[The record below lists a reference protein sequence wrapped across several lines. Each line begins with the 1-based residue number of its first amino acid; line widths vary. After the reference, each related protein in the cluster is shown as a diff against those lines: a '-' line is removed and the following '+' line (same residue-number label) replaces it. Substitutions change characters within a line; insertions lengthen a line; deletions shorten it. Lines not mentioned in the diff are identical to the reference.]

1 VVLVKKVGFGTIRGW
16 AASDWW
22 LPRASRISRAKP
34 TKNKGRITGCS
45 GTARAGSGLWRP
57 VAAGASG
64 AGLSVKLPNRIFAV
78 FMPESAPLLLRAAR
92 GEQVERPPVW
102 MMRQAGRY
110 MKVYRD
116 LRDRHPGFRER
127 SENPD
132 LSYEISMQPFHAFEP
147 DGVILFSDILTPLPG
162 MGIDFDII
170 ESKGPIIEPAI
181 RTQAQVNALRPLDP
195 AEALPFVG
203 EVLGRLRSS
212 VGNQAAVLGF
222 VGAPWTLAAYAV
234 EGKSSK
240 TYAVIKAMAFREPAL
255 LHQLLGHLADSIATY
270 VRYQIDS
277 GAQVVQL
284 FDSWA
289 GQLSPID
296 YDVFAAP
303 YQKRVIDQVKA
314 THPDT
319 PLILYISGSAG
330 VLERMARTGVD
341 IISLDWTVDMADG
354 LARLPAHLGVQG
366 NVDPG
371 LLFGTPEGI
380 RERIFDTVLKASG
393 RRHILNLGHG
403 ILPGTPEDNARVFFE
418 TGKAVREL
426 MGAAV

>member
-1 VVLVKKVGFGTIRGW
+1 MAETL
-16 AASDWW
+16 
-22 LPRASRISRAKP
+22 
-34 TKNKGRITGCS
+34 
-45 GTARAGSGLWRP
+45 
-57 VAAGASG
+57 
-64 AGLSVKLPNRIFAV
+64 
-78 FMPESAPLLLRAAR
+78 PLLLRAAR
-92 GEQVERPPVW
+92 GGPVERPPVW

-132 LSYEISMQPFHAFEP
+132 LSFEISMQPFHAFAP

-162 MGIDFDII
+162 MGIDFDIV
-170 ESKGPIIEPAI
+170 ESKGPLIEPAI
-181 RTQAQVNALRPLDP
+181 RSQAQVDGLRPLVP
-195 AEALPFVG
+195 AESVPFVG
-203 EVLGRLRSS
+203 EVLGRLRAA
-212 VGNQAAVLGF
+212 VGHQATVLGF

-255 LHQLLGHLADSIATY
+255 LHQLLAHLADSIATY

-303 YQKRVIDQVKA
+303 YQKRVIEQVKA

-330 VLERMARTGVD
+330 VLERMGNTGVD
-341 IISLDWTVDMADG
+341 IVSLDWTVDMADG
-354 LARLPAHLGVQG
+354 CARLPAHLGVQG

-380 RERIFDTVLKASG
+380 RARILDTVRKARG

-418 TGKAVREL
+418 AGKAIPEL
-426 MGAAV
+426 LGAVV

>member
-1 VVLVKKVGFGTIRGW
+1 MAEPL
-16 AASDWW
+16 
-22 LPRASRISRAKP
+22 
-34 TKNKGRITGCS
+34 
-45 GTARAGSGLWRP
+45 
-57 VAAGASG
+57 
-64 AGLSVKLPNRIFAV
+64 
-78 FMPESAPLLLRAAR
+78 PLLLRAAR

-127 SENPD
+127 SEQPD
-132 LSYEISMQPFHAFEP
+132 LSYEISMQPYRAFQP

-170 ESKGPIIEPAI
+170 ESKGPIIDPPI
-181 RTQAQVNALRPLDP
+181 RSLAQVEALRPLDP
-195 AEALPFVG
+195 AASLPFVG
-203 EVLGRLRSS
+203 EVLGRLRQS
-212 VGNQAAVLGF
+212 VGNEAAVLGF

-240 TYAVIKAMAFREPAL
+240 NYAVIKAMAFQEPAL
-255 LHQLLGHLADSIATY
+255 LHQLLGLLADSIAAY
-270 VRYQIDS
+270 VCYQIES

-303 YQKRVIDQVKA
+303 YQKRVVDQVKA
-314 THPDT
+314 KHPDT

-330 VLERMARTGVD
+330 VLERMATTGVD
-341 IISLDWTVDMADG
+341 FISLDWTVDMADG
-354 LARLPAHLGVQG
+354 CARLPEHLGVQG

-371 LLFGTPEGI
+371 LLFGTPEAI
-380 RERIFDTVLKASG
+380 RARIVDTVRKARG

-403 ILPGTPEDNARVFFE
+403 ILPGTPEENARVFFE
-418 TGKAVREL
+418 AGKSVNEL
-426 MGAAV
+426 LEAAV